1 MGVLGHDPI
10 HGDEGIRRLRRTEYE
25 QLAALGCFEG
35 ERVELIDGVLVS
47 MSPQSPRH
55 TFVIRRL
62 THILVRAVGERA
74 EVQVQGPLVVS
85 EISEP
90 EPDVALV
97 RPGLRSEHATRA
109 FLVVE
114 VADSSLRRDRES
126 KARLY
131 ASIGVPEYWIVN
143 LVDGVVEIATEPGA
157 DGYGR
162 VTRHGRE
169 DTLRLVV
176 FPDITVAVDDIL

>member
-1 MGVLGHDPI
+1 VLGSDSI

-35 ERVELIDGVLVS
+35 ERVELIEGLLVS

-55 TFVIRRL
+55 TFAIRRL

-74 EVQVQGPLVVS
+74 DVQVQGPLVVS
-85 EISEP
+85 DVSEP

-97 RPGLRSEHATRA
+97 TRGLRSEHATRA
-109 FLVVE
+109 FLVIE
-114 VADSSLRRDRES
+114 VADSSLRRDREI

-143 LVDGVVEIATEPGA
+143 LTDGTIEVSTEPSSA
-157 DGYGR
+157 GYGR
-162 VTRHGRE
+162 VTSHGRG
-169 DTLRLVV
+169 DTLRLVA

>member
-1 MGVLGHDPI
+1 VLGQGPI
-10 HGDEGIRRLRRTEYE
+10 RGDEGIRRLRRTEYE

-35 ERVELIDGVLVS
+35 ERVELVDGLLVS

-55 TFVIRRL
+55 TSAIRRL
-62 THILVRAVGERA
+62 NHILVRAVGERA

-97 RPGLRSEHATRA
+97 TPGLRSEHATRA

-114 VADSSLRRDRES
+114 VADSSLRRDREI
-126 KARLY
+126 KAQLY

-143 LVDGVVEIATEPGA
+143 LVDGVVEVSTEPGA

-162 VTRHGRE
+162 VTTHGRG
-169 DTLRLVV
+169 DTLRLVA
-176 FPDITVAVDDIL
+176 FPDITVAVNDIL